1 MKKGL
6 FGRQFEDAAHHD
18 VEGSREVPGHIVS
31 AVRKGGRGGD
41 RPGMERENM
50 QVLIKILLI
59 TNVKNFKSI

>member
-18 VEGSREVPGHIVS
+18 VQGSRKVPGHLVS
-31 AVRKGGRGGD
+31 AVRKGGQGD
-41 RPGMERENM
+41 RPGTERENM
-50 QVLIKILLI
+50 QVLINILLI